1 MTASSDCRGVP
12 LSAESDDALAAFDET
27 VAHFMGLRAD
37 TGDVLK
43 SVFEA
48 DPEMPMAHCLKGYFM
63 KLMCGTAYEAKA
75 KEASTAANAF
85 SAKYQVSDREQ
96 AHIDALAAWAQGDLT
111 SARDRWES
119 ILINFPLD
127 VLALRLSHFI
137 HFYLGDA
144 PGLRDS
150 VARVYPCWD
159 ETVPGYGYVT
169 GYYAF
174 GHEEC
179 GAYVEAERLGRQ
191 AVDINPADIW
201 STHAVAHV
209 MEMNGRIDE
218 GIDWLEGLSENWEG
232 CNNFAYHAWWHLA
245 LFYLAKGDTDRVLEL
260 YDTRIRAEE
269 TDDYL
274 DLTNAI
280 SLLWRLEEME
290 TDVGDRWG
298 ELAEKSSQKTGDR
311 IFAFHDAHY
320 LMALCHDGKA
330 KEADTMI
337 QAVGEDMV
345 PGIEGAVYEALG
357 APLCRAIKAYAV
369 GDFGVAV
376 DLLYPVR
383 RELYRIGG
391 SHAQR
396 DLFARLLIS
405 AGLKAGRFR
414 LVRALLAERL
424 GHNPSSAWNWRRM
437 RDAFVGLEDRAGAER
452 AEDEYRKLNAN

>member
-1 MTASSDCRGVP
+1 
-12 LSAESDDALAAFDET
+12 
-27 VAHFMGLRAD
+27 
-37 TGDVLK
+37 
-43 SVFEA
+43 
-48 DPEMPMAHCLKGYFM
+48 
-63 KLMCGTAYEAKA
+63 AYEAKA

-269 TDDYL
+269 TDDY
-274 DLTNAI
+274 
-280 SLLWRLEEME
+280 
-290 TDVGDRWG
+290 
-298 ELAEKSSQKTGDR
+298 
-311 IFAFHDAHY
+311 
-320 LMALCHDGKA
+320 
-330 KEADTMI
+330 
-337 QAVGEDMV
+337 
-345 PGIEGAVYEALG
+345 
-357 APLCRAIKAYAV
+357 
-369 GDFGVAV
+369 
-376 DLLYPVR
+376 
-383 RELYRIGG
+383 
-391 SHAQR
+391 
-396 DLFARLLIS
+396 
-405 AGLKAGRFR
+405 
-414 LVRALLAERL
+414 
-424 GHNPSSAWNWRRM
+424 
-437 RDAFVGLEDRAGAER
+437 
-452 AEDEYRKLNAN
+452 